1 MALEERA
8 RGSMAKTRSPR
19 SFRTFIKDWQSN
31 GAYSRVAGLRIGRAA
46 AQLDLLHPSASLPRA
61 AIALPAGTA
70 RRKTRGL
77 SLRTSCCSAE
87 EPTNY

>member
-1 MALEERA
+1 MALEARS

-46 AQLDLLHPSASLPRA
+46 AQLDLLHPSASPTASRYRA
-61 AIALPAGTA
+61 ASGDRETEDSRIEP
-70 RRKTRGL
+70 
-77 SLRTSCCSAE
+77 CCSAE
-87 EPTNY
+87 RSATKY